1 MNWFD
6 PLVNQ
11 HEHCLRVTHK
21 FISKK
26 KIDLTVIGIANYLWL
41 PE

>member
-1 MNWFD
+1 MNWFE

-26 KIDLTVIGIANYLWL
+26 IDLAVIGIANYLWL